1 MHANPALVCCKFGA
15 RVASGELTADDQ
27 GCAHIPD
34 VVAKS
39 VELAAKK
46 VGPEPTFLFQGME
59 SKQRMIELVEPV
71 LMERGLELVDV
82 EQRPEGRGQVV
93 RLLVDREG
101 GVDLEELSRL
111 SRELSDLFD
120 VEEPVPGAYTLEVSS
135 PGINRP
141 LRTPEHFVR
150 YIGKKVRV
158 RSHEPVAGQRNFVGT
173 VTAVT
178 AGGVTLRSETGSE
191 TTIFFSN
198 LEKANYEH
206 EFTAADFAKRTTNV
220 PR

>member
-1 MHANPALVCCKFGA
+1 LLQIRLAGGKPRIEGTFAATSPSCAL
-15 RVASGELTADDQ
+15 
-27 GCAHIPD
+27 IPD

-59 SKQRMIELVEPV
+59 IRQRVIELVEPV
-71 LMERGLELVDV
+71 LMERGLELVEV
-82 EQRPEGRGQVV
+82 EQRPEGRGQVL

-141 LRTPEHFVR
+141 LRKPEHFVR
-150 YIGKKVRV
+150 YVGKRV
-158 RSHEPVAGQRNFVGT
+158 RLRSHDPVGGQRNFVGT
-173 VTAVT
+173 LTTVT
-178 AGGVTLRSETGSE
+178 AGGITLRGDTGSE
-191 TTIFFSN
+191 LTILFSN
-198 LEKANYEH
+198 LDKANYEH
-206 EFTAADFAKRTTNV
+206 EFTAADFAKRATNV

>member
-1 MHANPALVCCKFGA
+1 
-15 RVASGELTADDQ
+15 
-27 GCAHIPD
+27 

-59 SKQRMIELVEPV
+59 IRQRVIELVEPV
-71 LMERGLELVDV
+71 LMERGLELVEV
-82 EQRPEGRGQVV
+82 EQRPEGRGQVL

-141 LRTPEHFVR
+141 LRKPEHFVR
-150 YIGKKVRV
+150 YIGKRVRL
-158 RSHEPVAGQRNFVGT
+158 RSHEPVGGQRNFVGT
-173 VTAVT
+173 LTTVT
-178 AGGVTLRSETGSE
+178 AGGITLRSDTGSE
-191 TTIFFSN
+191 LTILFSN
-198 LEKANYEH
+198 LDKANYEH
-206 EFTAADFAKRTTNV
+206 EFTAADFAKRATNV